1 MRLLYMNKKIVLS
14 IEIFVTVVAVSA
26 IVWFSGRAAFRR
38 NASKTLV
45 HAAELKTIGFEASL
59 DTQLTLVRQ
68 LIRSPAISHYF
79 EHPDNEEYRTAA
91 YQEFQA
97 YSGSFLSRSV
107 FWVSDAD
114 LKFYQGM
121 EYKYTVD
128 PEDPDSYWYKMTM
141 YETQEYNFNINYN
154 PDLDVTM
161 LWVNAVVRNKA
172 GTPVG
177 ITGTGIPLTDFINS
191 MYSGLDDSILMYL
204 YDENLKITGAQD
216 KTLLA
221 DEVSLLDKMSD
232 IPADMVAQSGITEL
246 STVHNQYVIAPLSLI
261 NWHMAMRIPFS
272 PKYFII
278 NALTP
283 FAICL
288 AVIIIVTAVLM
299 CIQLG
304 TNITTLKKAVDEL
317 SSGNADLTK
326 RVHLGSRSAL
336 GIVEQLVDSVN
347 TFIKKLQTIVES
359 VKESNSQLVASGE
372 KLTSSTEDSASSIT
386 QILANIQQL
395 DQNLGKQTQSV
406 DQTSKAITHISDG
419 IESLNTLIT
428 SQTDSVSEASAAVEQ
443 MLGNITSV
451 NSISQR
457 LEMQFAE
464 LNGKTV
470 QSVQKQEQVN
480 EMIMKV
486 QEQSQMLQEANLV
499 ISSIAEQTSLLA
511 MNAAIEAAHAGEAG
525 KGFSVVAD
533 EISKLSEN
541 SSQQSKTIGDQLSY
555 IESSISSIVDVSK
568 ESQEMLSTVTDDLKN
583 TDALIREIGGAMK
596 EQQEGSNQINTAL
609 SVLRNNSTEVLTSSQ
624 QMAEKSLSIIDSVKT
639 LENATAEMKT
649 GMSEMLTGAEKING
663 TGNSLS
669 VISSELGASIKNI
682 GLQLDQFKA

>member
-1 MRLLYMNKKIVLS
+1 MSRKIVLS
-14 IEIFVTVVAVSA
+14 TKICVIVIAVAV

-38 NASKTLV
+38 NASKTLL
-45 HAAELKTIGFEASL
+45 HAVELKTIEFEANLNS
-59 DTQLTLVRQ
+59 QLTLVRQ
-68 LIRSPAISHYF
+68 LIRSPSISNYF
-79 EHPDNEEYRTAA
+79 ENPYDEEFRSAA
-91 YQEFQA
+91 YQEFEA
-97 YSGSFLSRSV
+97 YCSSFLSKSI
-107 FWVSDAD
+107 FWVSDTD
-114 LKFYQGM
+114 RKFYQDM

-128 PEDPDSYWYKMTM
+128 PESPDTYWYKMTL
-141 YETQEYNFNINYN
+141 YETEEYNFNINYN

-172 GTPVG
+172 GTAVG
-177 ITGTGIPLTDFINS
+177 IAGTGIPLTDFINS
-191 MYSGLDDSILMYL
+191 MYRGLNESILMYL
-204 YDENLKITGAQD
+204 YDADLKITGAQD
-216 KTLLA
+216 KTILA
-221 DEVSLLDKMSD
+221 AGASLREKMSD
-232 IPADMVAQSGITEL
+232 IPENMVLPEETTVL
-246 STVHNQYVIAPLSLI
+246 STVHNQYVLAPLSLI
-261 NWHMAMRIPFS
+261 NWYMAMRIPLS
-272 PKYFII
+272 PKFFVI
-278 NALTP
+278 NAITP
-283 FAICL
+283 FAVCL
-288 AVIIIVTAVLM
+288 AIIIIATAVLL

-304 TNITTLKKAVDEL
+304 TNIATLRKAVDEL

-326 RVHLGSRSAL
+326 RVQLGSRSS
-336 GIVEQLVDSVN
+336 ITVVNQLVDSVN
-347 TFIKKLQTIVES
+347 TFIKKLQTIVAS
-359 VKESNSQLVASGE
+359 VKESNGSLVESGE

-386 QILANIQQL
+386 EILANIQQL
-395 DQNLGKQTQSV
+395 DQNLSKQTGSV
-406 DQTSKAITHISDG
+406 DQTAGAIEHISEG
-419 IESLNTLIT
+419 IKSLNTLIT

-443 MLGNITSV
+443 MLGNISSV

-457 LEMQFAE
+457 LEAQFAE

-470 QSVQKQEQVN
+470 QSVTKQEQVN

-555 IESSISSIVDVSK
+555 IENSISSIVDVSK
-568 ESQEMLSTVTDDLKN
+568 DSQEMLSTVTDDLKN

-609 SVLRNNSTEVLTSSQ
+609 SMLRNNSTEVLNSSQ
-624 QMAEKSLSIIDSVKT
+624 QMSEKSLAIIDSVKT

-649 GMSEMLTGAEKING
+649 GMSEMLTGAKKIND
-663 TGNSLS
+663 TSNALS
-669 VISSELGASIKNI
+669 VISTELGDSIKNI
-682 GLQLDQFKA
+682 SVQLDQFKA